1 MPLSARAHSLY
12 VRCALVSVGALY
24 DRFTKELETTL
35 VGIMANHL
43 VSILLMV
50 NRK

>member
-1 MPLSARAHSLY
+1 MKKIKDDEKRIYEAGGFQVPLMLF
-12 VRCALVSVGALY
+12 V
-24 DRFTKELETTL
+24 TLETTL